1 MRSRGMVMMIGR
13 GNLMRKENSQEID
26 MTMGGKGGE
35 REDIREAE
43 AKMSRAVEIHFSC
56 EEAITSIYV

>member
-26 MTMGGKGGE
+26 MTMGGGE

-43 AKMSRAVEIHFSC
+43 AKMNRAVEIHFSC